1 MVSFIPKKVSGK
13 YRTIADGAITNGKP
27 VIINADG
34 TVSQVSASAP
44 VTTENYIG
52 IASGGTYA
60 DTAEA
65 TIDIIGTINKDQ
77 TSLTAG
83 QTYFVQADG
92 TLATSADSISVI
104 AGTAISSTEL
114 LIATTKSATPQV
126 GLLAGGQN
134 ASNSYAAISSL
145 QNVSFATGNGTD
157 HGGDLTVARSSRG
170 GFGSTTRA
178 VFTGGRSGSTRY
190 NTTDYIAF
198 SSTGNATDFGDNVLD
213 GGVAVTHSNNTRGII
228 TSMANGVND
237 QNVSAT
243 AACIN
248 LVYYTIANT
257 GDSTDFGDQSVPRVF
272 GCGGGSKTKMIHSG
286 GTIGGQNSHRQN
298 VIDVLNI
305 ASTGNATDFGD
316 LSTVLSGPK
325 GNLNSSTKCFILGGY
340 NGSAHTTNIQTVVI
354 ESEGNA
360 TDFGDQTTTS
370 PNVPLSNG
378 IIGIIWY
385 SDAVTTKL
393 TLASTGDAVDFGDLL
408 IEDGGSLYGSSGS
421 ASAST
426 PNVQP

>member
-126 GLLAGGQN
+126 GLFAGGT
-134 ASNSYAAISSL
+134 NSSGVMTEI
-145 QNVSFATGNGTD
+145 QKVSFATGNGTD
-157 HGGDLTVARSSRG
+157 QGGDLTVARSSIG

-178 VFTGGRSGSTRY
+178 VFTGGRVGGTLID
-190 NTTDYIAF
+190 TTDYIAF
-198 SSTGNATDFGDNVLD
+198 SSTGNATDFGDNVLG

-228 TSMANGVND
+228 TSMALGGNEM
-237 QNVSAT
+237 NVSAT
-243 AACIN
+243 AASIN
-248 LVYYTIANT
+248 IVYYTIANT
-257 GDSTDFGDQSVPRVF
+257 GNSTDFGDQSDPRLF
-272 GCGGGSKTKMIHSG
+272 GCGGGSKTKMIHSA
-286 GTIGGQNSHRQN
+286 GTNNNTRKD

-305 ASTGNATDFGD
+305 ASTGNATDFGN
-316 LSTVLSGPK
+316 LAAAVSTPR
-325 GNLNSSTKCFILGGY
+325 GNINSSTKCFIIGGY
-340 NGSAHTTNIQTVVI
+340 NGSAHVSDIQTVVI

-360 TDFGDQTTTS
+360 TDFGDQTAS
-370 PNVPLSNG
+370 APSQSGLSNG
-378 IIGIIWY
+378 VIGIITNIL
-385 SDAVTTKL
+385 VTSKI
-393 TLASTGDAVDFGDLL
+393 TLASTGDAVDFGDL
-408 IEDGGSLYGSSGS
+408 ITRDGGTSFGGPGGS

>member
-126 GLLAGGQN
+126 GLIAGGQN
-134 ASNSYAAISSL
+134 TANSYAVISSL
-145 QNVSFATGNGTD
+145 QKVSFATGNGTD
-157 HGGDLTVARSSRG
+157 HGGDLTVARSALG
-170 GFGSTTRA
+170 GFNSTTRA
-178 VFTGGRSGSTRY
+178 VFTGGRTGATRH
-190 NTTDYIAF
+190 NICDYIAF

-213 GGVAVTHSNNTRGII
+213 GGGNATHSNNTRGIL

-237 QNVSAT
+237 QNVTAT
-243 AACIN
+243 AAATNII
-248 LVYYTIANT
+248 YYTIAST
-257 GDSTDFGDQSVPRVF
+257 GNSTDFGDQSVPRVF
-272 GCGGGSKTKMIHSG
+272 GVGGGSKTKMIYSG
-286 GTIGGQNSHRQN
+286 GISGGQDSDRKD
-298 VIDVLNI
+298 VIDILNI
-305 ASTGNATDFGD
+305 ASTGNSTDFGD
-316 LSTVLSGPK
+316 LATAANSAQ
-325 GNLNSSTKCFILGGY
+325 GNINSSTKTFILGGY
-340 NGSAHTTNIQTVVI
+340 SGSHANTIQTVVI

-360 TDFGDQTTTS
+360 TDFGDLSTT
-370 PNVPLSNG
+370 PVRLSLGNG
-378 IIGIIWY
+378 IIGLAGYENGVVDKI
-385 SDAVTTKL
+385 
-393 TLASTGDAVDFGDLL
+393 TLASTGDSVDFGDLL
-408 IEDGGSLYGSSGS
+408 INDGGSYFGGATSV
-421 ASAST
+421 SAST
-426 PNVQP
+426 PNAQP

>member
-126 GLLAGGQN
+126 GLFGGGT
-134 ASNSYAAISSL
+134 NSSGVMTEI
-145 QNVSFATGNGTD
+145 QKVSFATGNGTD
-157 HGGDLTVARSSRG
+157 QGGDLTVARSSVG

-178 VFTGGRSGSTRY
+178 VFTGGRSGNTRY

-228 TSMANGVND
+228 TSMALGGNEL
-237 QNVSAT
+237 NVSAT
-243 AACIN
+243 AASIN
-248 LVYYTIANT
+248 IVYYTIANT
-257 GDSTDFGDQSVPRVF
+257 GNSTDFGDQSDPRLF
-272 GCGGGSKTKMIHSG
+272 GCGGGSKTKMIHSA
-286 GTIGGQNSHRQN
+286 GTNNNTRKD

-305 ASTGNATDFGD
+305 ASTGNATDFGN
-316 LSTVLSGPK
+316 LAAAVTSPK
-325 GNLNSSTKCFILGGY
+325 GNINSSTKCFIIGGY
-340 NGSAHTTNIQTVVI
+340 NGSAHVSDIQTVVI

-360 TDFGDQTTTS
+360 TDFGDQTATAPS
-370 PNVPLSNG
+370 QSGLSNG
-378 IIGIIWY
+378 VIGIITNIL
-385 SDAVTTKL
+385 VTSKI
-393 TLASTGDAVDFGDLL
+393 TLASTGDAVDFGDL
-408 IEDGGSLYGSSGS
+408 ITRDGGTSFGGPGGS